1 MSALVARL
9 GRGGTGTSLM
19 PASPSSSSPT
29 PASVASAAAAPRPG
43 FWRRRVIEPVRA
55 QLTQGV
61 TPDKIALTLGVGTAC
76 SLLPFLG
83 LTTLLNLGVG
93 LALRMNQPIL
103 QTLNQ
108 LLGPVQLALIL
119 VHVRLGEWLWR
130 AEGDRFTVGEMMRVF
145 RESTLAE
152 FFARFGWAGIHALSA
167 WLLLAPVLAAVVYFS
182 VRPALRRAAAA
193 MKS

>member
-1 MSALVARL
+1 MSSAPVARL
-9 GRGGTGTSLM
+9 VRGGTDVTLVSA
-19 PASPSSSSPT
+19 PPPSSASSSSAP
-29 PASVASAAAAPRPG
+29 APRPG
-43 FWRRRVIEPVRA
+43 FWQRRVVGPIRA

-61 TPDKIALTLGVGTAC
+61 TPDKLALTLGLGTAC

-83 LTTLLNLGVG
+83 LTSLLNLGVG

-108 LLGPVQLALIL
+108 LLGPVQLVLIL
-119 VHVRLGEWLWR
+119 VHVRIGEWLWR

-145 RESTLAE
+145 RDSPIAE

-193 MKS
+193 IKS

>member
-1 MSALVARL
+1 MTEVANA
-9 GRGGTGTSLM
+9 
-19 PASPSSSSPT
+19 PAP
-29 PASVASAAAAPRPG
+29 APRPG

-61 TPDKIALTLGVGTAC
+61 SPDQIALTLGVGTAC

-83 LTTLLNLGVG
+83 LTSLLNLGVG

-108 LLGPVQLALIL
+108 LLGPLQLALIL
-119 VHVRLGEWLWR
+119 VQVRLGEWLWG
-130 AEGDRFTVGEMMRVF
+130 ATGYHFTVGEMLRTF
-145 RESTLAE
+145 RDSSFAE

-167 WLLLAPVLAAVVYFS
+167 WLLLAPVLAAIVYFS
-182 VRPALRRAAAA
+182 VRPALRRAATAL
-193 MKS
+193 SSR